1 MSCVQDSSEEDCRL
15 VSCPDIITSPGRRIS
30 IDDNFAT
37 DSHRVTI
44 LSVTI
49 IGYPD
54 SATNSVT
61 LSLSDLVNV

>member
-15 VSCPDIITSPGRRIS
+15 VSCPDIASPGRRIS
-30 IDDNFAT
+30 VDDNFAT

-49 IGYPD
+49 IGYPN

-61 LSLSDLVNV
+61 LPLSDIVNV

>member
-15 VSCPDIITSPGRRIS
+15 VSCPDITSPGRRIS
-30 IDDNFAT
+30 VDDNFAT